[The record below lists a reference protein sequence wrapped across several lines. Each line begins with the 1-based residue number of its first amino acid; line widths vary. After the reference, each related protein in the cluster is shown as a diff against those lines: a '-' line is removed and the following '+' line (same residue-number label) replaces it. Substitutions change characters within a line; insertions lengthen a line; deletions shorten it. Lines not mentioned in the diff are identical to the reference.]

1 MKSLYNIQSEY
12 LQLAEVL
19 TSDELTEDLEQR
31 LIINESEMQ
40 EKSINYGFVIKHIES
55 DIDIIDA
62 EIDRLNKLR
71 EIRSNAIDRLKT
83 SLKTAMQVY
92 GVTEIKSPT
101 LKINFRKSESVIITD
116 SNLIPDDF
124 KRVIPEKKEPDKVK
138 IKDAIKSGESV
149 LGAELVVNQNIQIK

>member
-31 LIINESEMQ
+31 LKINESEMQ

-62 EIDRLNKLR
+62 EIDRLNKLK
-71 EIRSNAIDRLKT
+71 EVRSNAVERLKT
-83 SLKTAMQVY
+83 SLKTAMQLY

-101 LKINFRKSESVIITD
+101 LKINFRKSESVLITD
-116 SNLIPDDF
+116 ANLIPDEL
-124 KRVIPEKKEPDKVK
+124 KRVVPEKKEPDKAK
-138 IKDAIKSGESV
+138 IKDVIKSGESV
-149 LGAELVVNQNIQIK
+149 LGAELIVNQSIQIK